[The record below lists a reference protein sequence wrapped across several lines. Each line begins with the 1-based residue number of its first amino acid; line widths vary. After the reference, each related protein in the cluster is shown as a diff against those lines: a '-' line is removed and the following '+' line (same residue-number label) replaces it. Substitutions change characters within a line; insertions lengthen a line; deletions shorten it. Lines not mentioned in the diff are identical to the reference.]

1 MYVFAILFANFDCC
15 VFRRVDSIVMF
26 CFLTNNACQLS
37 SIGIIEVCLL
47 SCYQMS
53 QLSDS
58 CLSMINLSKFEGA
71 GLLDRPN
78 MVGDIVSDM
87 QFCFLPF
94 MATNL

>member
-1 MYVFAILFANFDCC
+1 MYVFAILFAHFVCC

-26 CFLTNNACQLS
+26 CFLTDSTCQLC
-37 SIGIIEVCLL
+37 SIDIIEVCLL

-58 CLSMINLSKFEGA
+58 CLPMINLNKFEGA

-78 MVGDIVSDM
+78 IVGDIVSDM

-94 MATNL
+94 IVTNL